1 MKDNLRKLPR
11 NGHSDFTYKSLKGK
25 KGGSKENLNYS
36 AKQERKGERKTQK
49 WAPLKENRISR
60 QQCKR
65 NIHYLKKCE
74 SFNYPS
80 LT

>member
-25 KGGSKENLNYS
+25 KGGSKENLYYS

-49 WAPLKENRISR
+49 
-60 QQCKR
+60 
-65 NIHYLKKCE
+65 
-74 SFNYPS
+74 
-80 LT
+80 